1 MRRILIVIIGLTISG
16 CLFSQGLFESSVS
29 GTESGGEESRSE
41 IFSGY
46 VRGSAFG
53 LSETY
58 DYSLVFTEL
67 SLRTDYSSR
76 KIILKSDIRFRSG
89 LFFNEKDNQIELK
102 EVYGGYRTDKLDIL
116 LGNQLV
122 MWGRTD
128 GFNPTN
134 NINPQNY
141 FFLSAEP
148 DDQIMSNFMLRLRY
162 RINGNIDADVVGIP
176 FYIPSVYRYDL
187 FQIGDF
193 GDLAS
198 FGPTIIPDR
207 SFKNS
212 AFAARLNFEYPFAGF
227 SISYFDG
234 YSAFTGFNLQGITWS
249 DFTPAISLA
258 GESFR
263 MQTPG
268 IDFAIPVKS
277 WIIRGEAAYKHTKDY
292 QNNIHI
298 PNPDISY
305 VLGLDKRFSDLQV
318 ILQYVG
324 VYTLDFKRP
333 AIPQFPTSINPADW
347 LDYAEATAVY
357 EMGMFNRKIFM
368 QQKETNHAIMLSLA
382 KPFAYE
388 TINTEL
394 TGYYNLTSEEIM
406 LRAKLAW
413 KPADNISLSGGGFYM
428 SGPDNSLF
436 SYSGKVLGGAFLELK
451 ASF

>member
-1 MRRILIVIIGLTISG
+1 MSFLS
-16 CLFSQGLFESSVS
+16 SLFESSVS
-29 GTESGGEESRSE
+29 GTEPGGGESKSE

-53 LSETY
+53 LSENY
-58 DYSLVFTEL
+58 DYSQVFSEI
-67 SLRTDYSSR
+67 SLRTDYSSQGL
-76 KIILKSDIRFRSG
+76 ILKSDIRFRSG

-102 EVYGGYRTDKLDIL
+102 EAYGGYRTGKFDIL
-116 LGNQLV
+116 LGNQIV
-122 MWGRTD
+122 MWGKTD

-187 FQIGDF
+187 FEIGDF

-198 FGPTIIPDR
+198 FAPTIVPDR

-212 AFAARLNFEYPFAGF
+212 AFAARLNFEYPSAGF

-249 DFTPAISLA
+249 GFTPAIYLA

-277 WIIRGEAAYKHTKDY
+277 WIIRGETAYRHTTDY

-305 VLGLDKRFSDLQV
+305 VIGLDKRFSDLQV
-318 ILQYVG
+318 IMQYVG
-324 VYTLDFKRP
+324 VYTMDFMQLPVP
-333 AIPQFPTSINPADW
+333 APSGNNPDDL
-347 LDYAEATAVY
+347 LDYAEAMVVY
-357 EMGMFNRKIFM
+357 EMELFNRKIFM
-368 QQKETNHAIMLSLA
+368 QQEETNHAIMLNLV

-388 TINTEL
+388 TLNTEL
-394 TGYYNLTSEEIM
+394 TGYYNLTSDEIM
-406 LRAKLAW
+406 IRGKLTW
-413 KPADNISLSGGGFYM
+413 KPADNISLSGGSFYM

-436 SYSGKVLGGAFLELK
+436 SYSGKVLGGTFLEFK
-451 ASF
+451 VSF